1 MAIGDV
7 HASYDKFL
15 ALLRGTGLVNE
26 GSNWTG
32 GTAHLVLAGDLVDR
46 GQDDRKVMDLAMRAQ
61 TKAQVATRGESHA
74 LLGNH
79 DLMVLMRDLRYVEKK
94 SYAAFAPDENPE
106 DRVKGW
112 AGYVTAYPAD
122 RAGDPKL
129 RAAFDDSYPPGFFAY
144 LRMLDLEGP
153 YGAWALARPAVI
165 KVNGIV
171 FVHGGLTEK
180 VAAKGLEGINREMPR
195 GRRRLR
201 QGRQSA
207 RALIKGPATFGEIS
221 AVAYDIDKG
230 AFKGK
235 KDPGQDEA
243 AKALI
248 ACLNSPLRAQDS
260 AVWYRGN
267 SLESEVLERR
277 RIDAVLDLLKAS
289 TLVVGH
295 TPTAQGLVTSRFGAR
310 VYRADV
316 GQAYGRQPYCL
327 EFKGGEVRVFDPQ
340 KAAYGSAS
348 AEKPQGQK
356 WTTMQPQMTDRQ
368 LEEYLKKAAIE
379 AKSDLRIEDRTV
391 RVLELDL
398 DGLKFRALFLPF
410 EEKLPAGKT
419 EAEVRLRR
427 YQHEVAAY
435 WLDRRLKLRMV
446 PVTVVRTVDG
456 KRGALQIWIESAVD
470 RVWVEEQKSL
480 DKVREELKDEID
492 KAWVLGRIGRGT
504 PGQEEPEGVDGGP
517 PRHALGKHP
526 GVLRSPEIPAAAVP
540 HLRCPINPSLE
551 NELRTLTREELK
563 KGLKDYLSD
572 GQIDA
577 AAGTY
582 RPGRR
587 RSACLPRRFETSVE
601 HARAD
606 ESVCRLRLEA
616 GRRPGW
622 PEAGP
627 GRPGTSRPGIP
638 WPAKGRS
645 RRRAG
650 SWCSPPPRP
659 RSIWSMTN
667 SSPEALTGLARTS
680 TLTPWMRSLS
690 AMKAEFGRDQ
700 VPAGHAGLDRP
711 DGFRHELDA
720 LDDLGRAEHVGGDFR
735 PDARPRDEPETLRSL
750 YIRMSTL
757 P

>member
-1 MAIGDV
+1 MVTRKRTAFLAGVLCLALLAGVRAGQAGQTSKWEWDGVDRIVAIGDV

-15 ALLRGTGLVNE
+15 ALLRGTGLVDE

-46 GQDDRKVMDLAMRAQ
+46 GQDDRKVMDLAMRLQ
-61 TKAQVATRGESHA
+61 TEAKAAGGEVHA

-94 SYAAFAPDENPE
+94 SYAAFAADENPE
-106 DRVKGW
+106 DRAKGW

-144 LRMLDLEGP
+144 LKMLDLEGP
-153 YGAWALARPAVI
+153 YGAWALARPSVI

-180 VAAKGLEGINREMPR
+180 VAAKGLEGINREIHEAIVAYAKAAKALEP
-195 GRRRLR
+195 
-201 QGRQSA
+201 
-207 RALIKGPATFGEIS
+207 LIKGPATFEEIS

-230 AFKGK
+230 AFEGK

-248 ACLNSPLRAQDS
+248 ACLNSPLQAQDS

-267 SLESEVLERR
+267 ALESEVLERR
-277 RIDAVLDLLKAS
+277 RVDAVLDLLKAS
-289 TLVVGH
+289 SLVVGH
-295 TPTAQGLVTSRFGAR
+295 TPTAEGLVTSRFGAR

-480 DKVREELKDEID
+480 DKVREELKEEID
-492 KAWVLGRIGRGT
+492 KAWVLEAVLDVERRVKEGQRVLMEEQRIMLSGST
-504 PGQEEPEGVDGGP
+504 L
-517 PRHALGKHP
+517 AFSA
-526 GVLRSPEIPAAAVP
+526 SPEIQEAAVP

-563 KGLKDYLSD
+563 KALKDYLSD

-577 AAGTY
+577 
-582 RPGRR
+582 
-587 RSACLPRRFETSVE
+587 L
-601 HARAD
+601 
-606 ESVCRLRLEA
+606 
-616 GRRPGW
+616 
-622 PEAGP
+622 
-627 GRPGTSRPGIP
+627 
-638 WPAKGRS
+638 
-645 RRRAG
+645 
-650 SWCSPPPRP
+650 
-659 RSIWSMTN
+659 
-667 SSPEALTGLARTS
+667 LAR
-680 TLTPWMRSLS
+680 
-690 AMKAEFGRDQ
+690 RDR
-700 VPAGHAGLDRP
+700 VL
-711 DGFRHELDA
+711 ELCA
-720 LDDLGRAEHVGGDFR
+720 K
-735 PDARPRDEPETLRSL
+735 
-750 YIRMSTL
+750 
-757 P
+757 

>member
-1 MAIGDV
+1 VAIGDV

-15 ALLRGTGLVNE
+15 ALLRGTGLVDE

-32 GTAHLVLAGDLVDR
+32 GTSHLVLVGDLVDR
-46 GQDDRKVMDLAMRAQ
+46 GQDDRKVMDLAMRLQ
-61 TKAQVATRGESHA
+61 TEAKAAGGEVHA

-106 DRVKGW
+106 DRAKGW

-180 VAAKGLEGINREMPR
+180 AAAKGLEGINREIHEAIVAYAKASKALEP
-195 GRRRLR
+195 
-201 QGRQSA
+201 
-207 RALIKGPATFGEIS
+207 LIKGPATFEEIS

-235 KDPGQDEA
+235 KDPGLAEA

-248 ACLNSPLRAQDS
+248 ACLSSPLQAQDS

-267 SLESEVLERR
+267 ALEGEGVERR
-277 RIDAVLDLLKAS
+277 RIDDVLSLLKAS

-295 TPTAQGLVTSRFGAR
+295 TPTAEGLVTSRFGAR

-356 WTTMQPQMTDRQ
+356 WTTMQPQMADRQ
-368 LEEYLKKAAIE
+368 LEEYLKKAKIE
-379 AKSDLRIEDRTV
+379 AASEVRVEDRTV
-391 RVLELDL
+391 HVLELDL
-398 DGLKFRALFLPF
+398 DGLKFRALFLPID
-410 EEKLPAGKT
+410 EKPPAGKT

-427 YQHEVAAY
+427 YQHEVTAY

-446 PVTVVRTVDG
+446 PVTVVRTIDG

-480 DKVREELKDEID
+480 DKVREELKEEID
-492 KAWVLGRIGRGT
+492 KAWVLEAVLDVEERIKE
-504 PGQEEPEGVDGGP
+504 GQRVLMEEQRIMLSGSTLAFS
-517 PRHALGKHP
+517 H
-526 GVLRSPEIPAAAVP
+526 SPEIQEAAVP

-551 NELRTLTREELK
+551 NELRTLTRAELK
-563 KGLKDYLSD
+563 KALKDYLSD

-577 AAGTY
+577 
-582 RPGRR
+582 
-587 RSACLPRRFETSVE
+587 L
-601 HARAD
+601 
-606 ESVCRLRLEA
+606 
-616 GRRPGW
+616 
-622 PEAGP
+622 
-627 GRPGTSRPGIP
+627 
-638 WPAKGRS
+638 
-645 RRRAG
+645 
-650 SWCSPPPRP
+650 
-659 RSIWSMTN
+659 
-667 SSPEALTGLARTS
+667 LAR
-680 TLTPWMRSLS
+680 
-690 AMKAEFGRDQ
+690 RDR
-700 VPAGHAGLDRP
+700 VL
-711 DGFRHELDA
+711 ELCA
-720 LDDLGRAEHVGGDFR
+720 K
-735 PDARPRDEPETLRSL
+735 
-750 YIRMSTL
+750 
-757 P
+757 

>member
-1 MAIGDV
+1 VAIGDV

-15 ALLRGTGLVNE
+15 ALLRGTGLVDE
-26 GSNWTG
+26 GSGWTG
-32 GTAHLVLAGDLVDR
+32 GTSHLVLAGDLVDR
-46 GQDDRKVMDLAMRAQ
+46 GQDDRKVMELAMRLQNEAR
-61 TKAQVATRGESHA
+61 AAGGEVHA

-94 SYAAFAPDENPE
+94 SYAAFAPDEKPE
-106 DRVKGW
+106 DRAKAW

-144 LRMLDLEGP
+144 LRMLGLEGP

-180 VAAKGLEGINREMPR
+180 VAAKGLEGINREIHEAIVAYAKAAKALEP
-195 GRRRLR
+195 
-201 QGRQSA
+201 
-207 RALIKGPATFGEIS
+207 LIKGPATFEEIS

-243 AKALI
+243 AKTLI
-248 ACLNSPLRAQDS
+248 ACLNSPLQAQDS

-379 AKSDLRIEDRTV
+379 AKSELRIEDRTV

-480 DKVREELKDEID
+480 DKVREELKEEID
-492 KAWVLGRIGRGT
+492 KAWVLEAVLDVERRVKEGQRVLMEEQRIMLSGST
-504 PGQEEPEGVDGGP
+504 L
-517 PRHALGKHP
+517 AFSA
-526 GVLRSPEIPAAAVP
+526 SPELQEAAVP

-563 KGLKDYLSD
+563 KALKDYLSD

-577 AAGTY
+577 
-582 RPGRR
+582 
-587 RSACLPRRFETSVE
+587 L
-601 HARAD
+601 
-606 ESVCRLRLEA
+606 
-616 GRRPGW
+616 
-622 PEAGP
+622 
-627 GRPGTSRPGIP
+627 
-638 WPAKGRS
+638 
-645 RRRAG
+645 
-650 SWCSPPPRP
+650 
-659 RSIWSMTN
+659 
-667 SSPEALTGLARTS
+667 LAR
-680 TLTPWMRSLS
+680 
-690 AMKAEFGRDQ
+690 RDR
-700 VPAGHAGLDRP
+700 VL
-711 DGFRHELDA
+711 ELCA
-720 LDDLGRAEHVGGDFR
+720 K
-735 PDARPRDEPETLRSL
+735 
-750 YIRMSTL
+750 
-757 P
+757 